1 MFILAFCMEKDLSVL
16 GKALLITLK
25 LARVEC
31 YIYAWEICCIACT
44 DVTLY
49 DGSQDLIFGYC
60 WWSYWFPLSLSAT
73 WWPRSLKLGIV
84 PGPIMSR
91 GSCQP
96 MVYGIQNAVEV
107 SNFSWND
114 KKTRQGKE
122 SSILSRSCLNPLS
135 GDSGAAG
142 YVWNL
147 ETLIKELFVHIY
159 DFFWS

>member
-1 MFILAFCMEKDLSVL
+1 
-16 GKALLITLK
+16 
-25 LARVEC
+25 
-31 YIYAWEICCIACT
+31 
-44 DVTLY
+44 
-49 DGSQDLIFGYC
+49 
-60 WWSYWFPLSLSAT
+60 
-73 WWPRSLKLGIV
+73 
-84 PGPIMSR
+84 
-91 GSCQP
+91 

-159 DFFWS
+159 DFF

>member
-1 MFILAFCMEKDLSVL
+1 
-16 GKALLITLK
+16 
-25 LARVEC
+25 
-31 YIYAWEICCIACT
+31 
-44 DVTLY
+44 
-49 DGSQDLIFGYC
+49 
-60 WWSYWFPLSLSAT
+60 
-73 WWPRSLKLGIV
+73 
-84 PGPIMSR
+84 MSR

-159 DFFWS
+159 DFF